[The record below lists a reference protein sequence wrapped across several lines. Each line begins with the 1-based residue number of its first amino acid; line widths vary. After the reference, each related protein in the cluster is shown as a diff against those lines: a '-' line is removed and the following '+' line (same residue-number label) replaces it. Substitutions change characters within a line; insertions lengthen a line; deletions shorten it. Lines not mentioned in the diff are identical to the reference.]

1 MKISEE
7 RLNQIIK
14 EEIDAA
20 IEEGFLD
27 RLKARASG
35 AAAGPKALMQR
46 AAGAARY
53 AATGEAPSTAGKIKG
68 SYKHAK
74 KTKIIDLHKKKV
86 EQMLLKMQPMINAR
100 IEEMEKDLAQLGV
113 ADSEGAQ
120 KIIAQLR
127 ELSQELPELQS
138 DFSRDMGALLQQVGA
153 GEITQEE

>member
-1 MKISEE
+1 MLFQQYQSAP
-7 RLNQIIK
+7 K
-14 EEIDAA
+14 E
-20 IEEGFLD
+20 
-27 RLKARASG
+27 
-35 AAAGPKALMQR
+35 
-46 AAGAARY
+46 Y
-53 AATGEAPSTAGKIKG
+53 
-68 SYKHAK
+68 
-74 KTKIIDLHKKKV
+74 LH